1 MKLSRQI
8 LLRTLIPITL
18 LVTLWTVGFYHT
30 MIDEVNDEVDDALD
44 EYAERIIRRQLRGE
58 EVPTEDNATNNS
70 FFFENI
76 APEEVGRGVRY
87 RDENIWIPSKNE
99 FEPARVLRVE
109 YLDSAGKA
117 YRLTVMTPNIEKAE
131 VMRALLLWSFIL
143 WLTLIVLITCVVVLV
158 VRHSLRPLGRLV
170 DWLDERKDIT
180 APAPPLSSEN
190 VASEF
195 VKLNEAA
202 TRYLEFSRAQLAQQK
217 EFVANASHEI
227 QTPLAIAT
235 GRLEMLL
242 STPLSEEQMGEVVKV
257 LTTLENISGLNKSLL
272 LLTKIESGQFYQSE
286 HVDLAAL
293 IESRAEVLGE
303 LYEHRN
309 IAIEVKRAGDLEV
322 DIDAGLARVLV
333 DNLLRNAF
341 NHNVEGGRV
350 LVEVGASGFSV
361 ANSGVAEPLDKERI
375 FTRFYHSPGNENSNG
390 LGLPIVAAIANRYGL
405 SVEYFYQDSLHRF
418 EVHK

>member
-1 MKLSRQI
+1 M
-8 LLRTLIPITL
+8 
-18 LVTLWTVGFYHT
+18 
-30 MIDEVNDEVDDALD
+30 
-44 EYAERIIRRQLRGE
+44 
-58 EVPTEDNATNNS
+58 
-70 FFFENI
+70 
-76 APEEVGRGVRY
+76 
-87 RDENIWIPSKNE
+87 
-99 FEPARVLRVE
+99 
-109 YLDSAGKA
+109 
-117 YRLTVMTPNIEKAE
+117 
-131 VMRALLLWSFIL
+131 
-143 WLTLIVLITCVVVLV
+143 
-158 VRHSLRPLGRLV
+158 
-170 DWLDERKDIT
+170 
-180 APAPPLSSEN
+180 
-190 VASEF
+190 
-195 VKLNEAA
+195 KLNEAA
-202 TRYLEFSRAQLAQQK
+202 TRYLEYSRAQLAQQK

-286 HVDLAAL
+286 RVNLAAL
-293 IESRAEVLGE
+293 VESRAEVLGE

-309 IAIEVKRAGDLEV
+309 IAIEVRRTGDLEV

>member
-8 LLRTLIPITL
+8 LLRILIP
-18 LVTLWTVGFYHT
+18 VTVIVSLWTVGFYYA
-30 MIDEVNDEVDDALD
+30 MIDEVEDEVDDQLD
-44 EYAERIIRRQLRGE
+44 LYAEQIIRKQLRGE

-70 FFFENI
+70 FFFEEI
-76 APEEVGRGVRY
+76 APEEVGRGARY
-87 RDENIWIPSKNE
+87 RDENVWIDSKNE

-109 YLDSAGKA
+109 YVDAEGKG
-117 YRLTVMTPNIEKAE
+117 YRLTVSTPTIEKQDVA
-131 VMRALLLWSFIL
+131 RAILLWSL
-143 WLTLIVLITCVVVLV
+143 LLCVTLIALITIVIVLV
-158 VRHSLRPLGRLV
+158 VRHSLRPLSRLV
-170 DWLDERKDIT
+170 GWLDERKDIT
-180 APAPPLSSEN
+180 APAPPLSSKN

-202 TRYLEFSRAQLAQQK
+202 TRYLEYSRAQLAQQK

-286 HVDLAAL
+286 RVDLAAL
-293 IESRAEVLGE
+293 VESRAEVLGE

-309 IAIEVKRAGDLEV
+309 IAIEVKRTGDFEA
-322 DIDAGLARVLV
+322 DIDSGLARVLV

-341 NHNVEGGRV
+341 NHNVEGGQV

-375 FTRFYHSPGNENSNG
+375 FTRFYHSPDNENSNG